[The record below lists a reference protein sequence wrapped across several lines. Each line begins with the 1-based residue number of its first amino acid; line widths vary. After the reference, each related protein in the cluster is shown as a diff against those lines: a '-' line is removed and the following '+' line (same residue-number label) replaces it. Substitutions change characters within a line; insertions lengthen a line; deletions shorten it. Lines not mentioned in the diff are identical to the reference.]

1 MNITL
6 PGYAIPSDAIIE
18 EGEEHY
24 VFLYLDGKAVKTKI
38 ELMTQGLQKVVL
50 KGLNEGDQLIMYP
63 YDLTDGQAVSVVDPM
78 AMPPAEEPMDGDV
91 Q

>member
-6 PGYAIPSDAIIE
+6 PGFAVPSDAIVDE
-18 EGEEHY
+18 EDNY

-63 YDLTDGQAVSVVDPM
+63 YDLTDGQEVSVVDSM
-78 AMPPAEEPMDGDV
+78 AMPPSEDLVDGDV